1 MISEYG
7 SVSVDYADNKRNWR
21 GYAAWGSLLCG
32 IIGLVLTIAIAVYI
46 DFGQKHPFDPWEARY
61 FFVAAPICFLG
72 VILGAIGKDTP
83 RLLGLVL
90 SACVLLRVLGAAVSM

>member
-1 MISEYG
+1 
-7 SVSVDYADNKRNWR
+7 VDYADNKRDWR

-32 IIGLVLTIAIAVYI
+32 ILGLVSTIAVTVYI
-46 DFGQKHPFDPWEARY
+46 DFAQKHPFDSWEARY
-61 FFVAAPICFLG
+61 FFVAAPISLLG

-90 SACVLLRVLGAAVSM
+90 SACVLLRILGAAVSM